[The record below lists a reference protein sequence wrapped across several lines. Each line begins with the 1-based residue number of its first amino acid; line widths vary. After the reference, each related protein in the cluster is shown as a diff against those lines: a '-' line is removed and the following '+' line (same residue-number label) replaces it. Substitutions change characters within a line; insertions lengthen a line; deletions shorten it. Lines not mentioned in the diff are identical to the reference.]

1 MALARPQF
9 DKATMKFAEGTEIAM
24 LTVKPEN
31 IIKMPLGLMGFEQ
44 IKQFVLLSKPD
55 EAPFGWLQVVG
66 DENLAFLVVSPFDVL
81 PGYQPDVSD
90 EDARFLGLEGPGDAL
105 VYGIV
110 TLRGTQGT
118 VNLKGPVILNR
129 RTLVGKQVVIMNAA
143 EYSLQQPLAAQA

>member
-1 MALARPQF
+1 
-9 DKATMKFAEGTEIAM
+9 M

-31 IIKMPLGLMGFEQ
+31 IIKMPLGLMGFEH

-66 DENLAFLVVSPFDVL
+66 DANLAFLVVSAFDVL

-90 EDARFLGLEGPGDAL
+90 EDARFLGLEGPEEAL

-143 EYSLQQPLAAQA
+143 EYSLQQPLAGEA

>member
-1 MALARPQF
+1 MALAKRQF
-9 DKATMKFAEGTEIAM
+9 DKATMKFAEGTDTAM

-31 IIKMPLGLMGFEQ
+31 IIKMPLGLMGFEH

-66 DENLAFLVVSPFDVL
+66 DANLAFLVVSAFDVL

-90 EDARFLGLEGPGDAL
+90 EDARFLGLEGPEEAL

-143 EYSLQQPLAAQA
+143 EYSLQQPLAGEA

>member
-1 MALARPQF
+1 
-9 DKATMKFAEGTEIAM
+9 M

-31 IIKMPLGLMGFEQ
+31 IIKMPLGLMGFEH

-66 DENLAFLVVSPFDVL
+66 DANLAFLVVSAFDVL

-90 EDARFLGLEGPGDAL
+90 EDARFLGLEGPEDAL

-143 EYSLQQPLAAQA
+143 EYSLQQPLSGEA

>member
-1 MALARPQF
+1 
-9 DKATMKFAEGTEIAM
+9 M

-31 IIKMPLGLMGFEQ
+31 IIKMPLGLMGFEH

-66 DENLAFLVVSPFDVL
+66 DANLAFLVVSAFDVL

-90 EDARFLGLEGPGDAL
+90 EDARFLGLEGPEDAL

-143 EYSLQQPLAAQA
+143 EYSLQQPLAAHA